1 MQTFDIKKLDLTQL
15 NASVD
20 RLLAVTDN
28 PRHRFM
34 LMAYAR
40 HRALELAGRYSEI
53 FAPDMMAPEAVY
65 HFIYGGNNVVLTGQE
80 QIKGLYRMWA
90 QTNQSI
96 FYIQK
101 EEVAISDHN
110 ITSVSTVYQQVSG
123 KTLKD
128 NKLLAKLPKFIGR
141 KLLEHALAKDN
152 HKADDNDMYL
162 YSAKGVQMIWP
173 YDDQCRLLG
182 EDVYE
187 PLVDQHELIKIDAK
201 DVMTT
206 AQARKLLDPIIHPL
220 PSFDEMVLG
229 KKYALAA

>member
-1 MQTFDIKKLDLTQL
+1 MQTFDIKKLDITQL

-40 HRALELAGRYSEI
+40 HRALELAGRYPEI

-65 HFIYGGNNVVLTGQE
+65 HFIYGGNNIVLTGQD
-80 QIKGLYRMWA
+80 QIKSLYSMWA

-96 FYIQK
+96 FYIEK
-101 EEVAISDHN
+101 EEVSVSDHY
-110 ITSVSTVYQQVSG
+110 ITSVSNVYQQVSG
-123 KTLKD
+123 KTLRD
-128 NKLLAKLPKFIGR
+128 NKLLAILPKFISR
-141 KLLEHALAKDN
+141 KLVDHTLAKDN

-173 YDDQCRLLG
+173 YDDQCRLMG

-187 PLVDQHELIKIDAK
+187 PLEAQHEVIKIEAK

-206 AQARKLLDPIIHPL
+206 ARAGKLLASIIHPL
-220 PSFDEMVLG
+220 PSFDEMVIG
-229 KKYALAA
+229 KKQALAA

>member
-1 MQTFDIKKLDLTQL
+1 MQNFDIKKLDITQL

-20 RLLAVTDN
+20 RLLAVTDK

-40 HRALELAGRYSEI
+40 HRALELAGRYPEI
-53 FAPDMMAPEAVY
+53 FAPDMMAPEATY
-65 HFIYGGNNVVLTGQE
+65 HFVYGGNNVVLTGHE
-80 QIKGLYRMWA
+80 QIKSLYRMWA

-96 FYIQK
+96 FYIEK
-101 EEVAISDHN
+101 EEVSISDHH

-123 KTLKD
+123 KTLRD
-128 NKLLAKLPKFIGR
+128 NKLLAFLPKFIGR

-173 YDDQCRLLG
+173 YDDQCRLMG

-187 PLVDQHELIKIDAK
+187 PLIDQHELIKIDAK

-206 AQARKLLDPIIHPL
+206 AQARTLLDPIIHPL

-229 KKYALAA
+229 KKHLRAA

>member
-1 MQTFDIKKLDLTQL
+1 MQNFDIKKLDITQL

-20 RLLAVTDN
+20 RLLTVTEN

-40 HRALELAGRYSEI
+40 HRALELAGRYPEI
-53 FAPDMMAPEAVY
+53 FAPDMMAPEATY
-65 HFIYGGNNVVLTGQE
+65 HFIYGGNNIVLTGQDR
-80 QIKGLYRMWA
+80 IKSLYSMWA

-96 FYIQK
+96 FYIEH
-101 EEVAISDHN
+101 EEIAISDHN
-110 ITSVSTVYQQVSG
+110 IFSVATAYQQVSG
-123 KTLKD
+123 KTLRD
-128 NKLLAKLPKFIGR
+128 NKLLAILPKFISR
-141 KLLEHALAKDN
+141 KLVEHTLAKDTHTVN
-152 HKADDNDMYL
+152 DNDMYL
-162 YSAKGVQMIWP
+162 YKAKGVQMIWP

-220 PSFDEMVLG
+220 PSFEEMVLG
-229 KKYALAA
+229 KKANP